1 MKTLLLSL
9 TLFIVLVIAC
19 YMADKTGHSIYG
31 FIQAAC
37 ILGMGAVLV
46 RKLKLI

>member
-1 MKTLLLSL
+1 MKTTI
-9 TLFIVLVIAC
+9 TLALFATMVGAC
-19 YMADKTGHSIYG
+19 YMADKTGHGIYG
-31 FIQAAC
+31 VIQAAC

>member
-1 MKTLLLSL
+1 MKTTIIVLSL
-9 TLFIVLVIAC
+9 FTLLVVSC
-19 YMADKTGHSIYG
+19 YMADKTGHGIYG
-31 FIQAAC
+31 FIQVAS